1 MVYTTSDYELMD
13 KAQIAEWGELIQK
26 NAMLQSE
33 HLPIMRASDTSVFYS
48 EEKRQLAVFL
58 FLSSQYNAKDIAK
71 KAYMLDE
78 GDIFV
83 EQMDVGF
90 PLGTFKGVETSVIEI
105 LFKVR
110 SCENRYNTYG
120 MPFSLYY
127 VRLAK

>member
-26 NAMLQSE
+26 NAKLQSE

-58 FLSSQYNAKDIAK
+58 FLSSRYNAKDIAK

-78 GDIFV
+78 GDVFV

-90 PLGTFKGVETSVIEI
+90 PLGTFKGKETSIIEI

-110 SCENRYNTYG
+110 SYENRYNKCG